1 MIGPS
6 SRYAGVPLA
15 TLVVVTADG
24 AAQEVRYL
32 RRRFVPRPG
41 SHAVLVEHVRAPGDR
56 LDLLA
61 ARYAGD
67 PTQYWRLCDA
77 TGALRPEE
85 LEVVGRV
92 IVVGLATGGA

>member
-1 MIGPS
+1 MIGPT
-6 SRYAGVPLA
+6 SRYAGVAQA

-24 AAQEVRYL
+24 PSEVRYL
-32 RRRFVPRPG
+32 RRRFVPAPAAH
-41 SHAVLVEHVRAPGDR
+41 SVLVEHRVTPGDR

-61 ARYAGD
+61 ARYVGD

-85 LEVVGRV
+85 LEVIGRV
-92 IVVGLATGGA
+92 VVVGLATGA